1 MSGLMNLLDS
11 PIGGCKGVYIY
22 IYIMMVVVGE
32 FVLGEGQPVRAQA
45 WFPQKSVGT

>member
-22 IYIMMVVVGE
+22 IMMVVVGE
-32 FVLGEGQPVRAQA
+32 FVIGEGQPVRAEA